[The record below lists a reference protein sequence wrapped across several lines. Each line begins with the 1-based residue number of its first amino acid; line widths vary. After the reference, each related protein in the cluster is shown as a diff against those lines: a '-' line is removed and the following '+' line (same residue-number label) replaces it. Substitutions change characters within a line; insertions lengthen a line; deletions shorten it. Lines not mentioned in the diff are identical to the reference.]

1 MRNKIKKFLKKKKII
16 FIYITF
22 FSIISFLFTGLNENK
37 FKTQATLRLP
47 NIYITNGE
55 STASLEAI
63 IYDTE
68 MRSIWFTSTLDI
80 KIEEKFNIPKEC
92 ILIKKFN
99 PSTFAYAKSHSILG
113 LSIGYNKGYNL
124 FINPESGHL
133 LINFISHNKDL
144 NEMCVNTLISALERY
159 LNDKIIDILNQIK
172 TFSGSQQQSKIYF
185 GMENFFPIKIN
196 FEITKSTQSFSINES
211 KIFYFFIYF
220 FLIFLLSLI
229 FFLLKKNFK
238 KFMNI
243 IAEVLS

>member
-1 MRNKIKKFLKKKKII
+1 MRNNIKKFLKKKKII

-22 FSIISFLFTGLNENK
+22 FSIISFFFAGLNENK

-55 STASLEAI
+55 DTASLETI
-63 IYDTE
+63 IYGTE

-99 PSTFAYAKSHSILG
+99 PNTFAYAKSRSILG
-113 LSIGYNKGYNL
+113 LNIGYNKGYNL

-159 LNDKIIDILNQIK
+159 LNDRIIDVLNQIK

-185 GMENFFPIKIN
+185 GLENFFPIKIN
-196 FEITKSTQSFSINES
+196 FEVTKATQSFSINES

-229 FFLLKKNFK
+229 FFLLKKKFIFK
-238 KFMNI
+238 N
-243 IAEVLS
+243 L